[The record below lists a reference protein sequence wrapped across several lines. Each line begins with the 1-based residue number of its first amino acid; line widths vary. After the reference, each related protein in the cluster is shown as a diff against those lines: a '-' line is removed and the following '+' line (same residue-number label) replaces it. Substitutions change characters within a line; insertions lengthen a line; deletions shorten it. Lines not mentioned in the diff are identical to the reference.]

1 MQPPT
6 PLPPNSHMA
15 ERIAQAYPGLTQA
28 LRHLADFVVDEP
40 INAARM
46 SIHEIAAHTGVSVA
60 PANRLARALG
70 FAGYAAF
77 RTELIRSFESAF
89 APVNR
94 LIRNLHGRSSALEV
108 MTAALHEDIRNIETT
123 LRGLSADGCGRAVQ
137 AILDARRM
145 YVVGM
150 ENGSHLAAMLSN
162 GLDIYREN
170 IDSVGMV
177 GSGAGAARKVRRYDS
192 RDLVIAVAFPRYMAD
207 TITIARDAGR
217 QGATVMAITDGPASP
232 LAALTDLVLYV
243 TADRQFAA
251 NSDASVLAMMEAL
264 CAAVAHSTRNA
275 VESANAYTHT
285 ILRWLDMDARPGSA
299 GERKLP
305 TAPAHGLKNHK
316 P

>member
-1 MQPPT
+1 M
-6 PLPPNSHMA
+6 
-15 ERIAQAYPGLTQA
+15 
-28 LRHLADFVVDEP
+28 
-40 INAARM
+40 
-46 SIHEIAAHTGVSVA
+46 
-60 PANRLARALG
+60 
-70 FAGYAAF
+70 
-77 RTELIRSFESAF
+77 
-89 APVNR
+89 
-94 LIRNLHGRSSALEV
+94 
-108 MTAALHEDIRNIETT
+108 
-123 LRGLSADGCGRAVQ
+123 Q
-137 AILDARRM
+137 AILDARRI

-177 GSGAGAARKVRRYDS
+177 GSGVGAARKVRRYDS

-207 TITIARDAGR
+207 TVTVARDAGR

-264 CAAVAHSTRNA
+264 CAGVAHSTRNA

-299 GERKLP
+299 DGRRP
-305 TAPAHGLKNHK
+305 PAAPAHGPKNHK